1 MNTEALILTIRK
13 NIVWILVIALVAF
26 IVSYKISGR
35 LNNYYKADIMFLLND
50 LNLTDDSPKENSIS
64 SVIKNKS
71 LETERILAIIYSDA
85 LIQKVDKKLN
95 LGKHYGLDD
104 KDPKYTLKLTASFV
118 KNVAVEIT
126 SSKILLL
133 KVRDR
138 EGPEFV
144 ANLAESIMN
153 ELLAFNRD
161 QTQEL
166 LNEKLAFNRAL
177 FNTLDSR
184 YISKLKKL
192 EQSVEQLRHNRPKE
206 MTFNDF
212 LVIKYNIMETTKQM
226 GMLTSEIEDNI
237 RSNLLIN
244 KTLEGKKLERIIV
257 LNKKYLMPQSQNT
270 MLNLAIATV
279 VSILTILLSIVVIH
293 GYGSNKDLIH
303 LFIFGKK
310 KV

>member
-1 MNTEALILTIRK
+1 MNTESLILSIRK
-13 NIVWILVIALVAF
+13 NILWILIIALVAF
-26 IVSYKISGR
+26 VVSYKISGR

-64 SVIKNKS
+64 SVIKSKS

-85 LIQKVDKKLN
+85 LIQKVDVKLK
-95 LGKHYGLDD
+95 LGKHYHLDD
-104 KDPKYTLKLTASFV
+104 KDPKYMTKLTASFV
-118 KNVAVEIT
+118 KNVTVEIT
-126 SSKILLL
+126 SSKIMLL
-133 KVRDR
+133 KVRDA

-161 QTQEL
+161 QTKEL

-184 YISKLKKL
+184 YISKLKNL
-192 EQSVEQLRHNRPKE
+192 EQLVEQLRHNRPKE

-212 LVIKYNIMETTKQM
+212 LIIKYNIMETTKQM

-257 LNKKYLMPQSQNT
+257 LNKKYLMPQSQNL
-270 MLNLAIATV
+270 MLNLSVATI
-279 VSILTILLSIVVIH
+279 VSILTILLLIVAIH
-293 GYGSNKDLIH
+293 SYGSNKDLIR

-310 KV
+310 KE